1 MSFLT
6 ANIPEA
12 GYGPRVVIKNI
23 SFAVEQGAI
32 IAFIG
37 PNGAGKSTLLKVLI
51 GMLSAKDT
59 SVTLDGTALS
69 TRNPEMNV
77 RKGMSFVP
85 QGNRVFTEL
94 SVKENLEVG
103 GYLLSGKE
111 EVGSRI
117 EEMLLIFPDLKERLK
132 DNSGVLSGG
141 EKQQLALARA
151 LMLKPKVLMLDEPS
165 LGLSPK
171 LVTKAFD
178 ILLQINK
185 ELGTTILVVEQKVHE
200 VLRIAAW
207 VYALR
212 MGEIVFSG
220 TPAEVQQ
227 GETMKKIFL
236 V

>member
-1 MSFLT
+1 MSLLT

-12 GYGPRVVIKNI
+12 GYGPKVVIRNI
-23 SFAVEQGAI
+23 SLSIGQGAI
-32 IAFIG
+32 ATFIG

-51 GMLSAKDT
+51 GLLPTKNT
-59 SVTLDGTALS
+59 SVILDGTSLS
-69 TRNPEMNV
+69 SRNAEVNV
-77 RKGMSFVP
+77 KKGMSFVP

-94 SVKENLEVG
+94 SVRENLEVG
-103 GYLLSGKE
+103 GYLLPRKE
-111 EVGSRI
+111 VSPRI
-117 EEMLLIFPDLKERLK
+117 EELLQTFPDLKDRLRE
-132 DNSGVLSGG
+132 NSGVLSGG

-171 LVTKAFD
+171 LVTKAFET
-178 ILLQINK
+178 ILQINRD
-185 ELGTTILVVEQKVHE
+185 LGTTILIVEQRVRE
-200 VLRIAAW
+200 VLKIATT

-220 TPAEVQQ
+220 TPREVQS
-227 GETMKKIFL
+227 EDRLRSIFI